1 MDKSILE
8 IKRSISSKESTSG
21 SFLDVLGDS
30 IRFSGL
36 SFMYFSNI
44 KNSKKLLK
52 PEIILDCEVEFS
64 SLEISCKNPL
74 ISSEFTSKGFLV

>member
-30 IRFSGL
+30 ISFSGL

-52 PEIILDCEVEFS
+52 PEITLDC
-64 SLEISCKNPL
+64 
-74 ISSEFTSKGFLV
+74 